1 MHDLLVKLVYY
12 ADIVFLLYFVA
23 ANLGYTVL
31 MVLSLYSVSLHA
43 KYAARKPYRDLAD
56 SPVTPPVAIVIAA
69 YNEEAGIVQTV
80 LSLMRLNYPEKEL
93 IVVDDGSTDST
104 LDLLIHRFQLQRMD
118 LIFRQS
124 LATGQPLACYHNP
137 NFPELTVVAMSHGG
151 KSLALNT
158 GINMAR
164 SPYFCTVDADC
175 IIERDALLRL
185 MAPVLQFK
193 DTVVVSGGIVR
204 IANGCTLRDGR
215 LAKVGLPG
223 SWLELCQVVEY
234 IRTFLFGRP
243 GWNMLNANFIASG
256 AFCVLH
262 KDSVIKAKGFS
273 NDTVT
278 EDIDMIARVRRYL
291 TQEKRKFKVM
301 FTSDPICWTEGPR
314 SLGMLAR
321 QRRRWQLGMTQTLF
335 RNRDM
340 IFNRTYGSTG
350 MLSMPFHLFMETC
363 GCVVEAIGTIVLI
376 PISLI
381 VLRTPMTMFLLFFML
396 AVAYGTLLS
405 MGSVVLEEIT
415 LRRYPRLRDVMTLM
429 AFSVVENVGYRQVV
443 TFFKAFGV
451 LQSFRRK
458 RSWEVVK
465 HEGISEAAGAD

>member
-104 LDLLIHRFQLQRMD
+104 LDLLIHRFQLNRMD
-118 LIFRQS
+118 LIYRES
-124 LATGQPLACYHNP
+124 LKTGQPLACYHNP

-151 KSLALNT
+151 KSRALNA

-193 DTVVVSGGIVR
+193 ETVVVSGGIVR

-223 SWLELCQVVEY
+223 SWLELCQIVEY

-262 KDSVIKAKGFS
+262 KDSVIKANGFS
-273 NDTVT
+273 KDTVT

-321 QRRRWQLGMTQTLF
+321 QRRRWQLGMTQTLV

-340 IFNRTYGSTG
+340 IFNRAYGSTG

-381 VLRTPMTMFLLFFML
+381 VLRTPLPMFLLFLLL

-451 LQSFRRK
+451 LQSFGRK

>member
-104 LDLLIHRFQLQRMD
+104 LDLLIHRFQLHRMD
-118 LIFRQS
+118 LIFRES
-124 LATGQPLACYHNP
+124 LKTGQPLACYHNP
-137 NFPELTVVAMSHGG
+137 NFPELTVVATSHGG
-151 KSLALNT
+151 KSRALNT

-193 DTVVVSGGIVR
+193 ETVVVSGGIVR

-223 SWLELCQVVEY
+223 SWLELCQIVEY

-278 EDIDMIARVRRYL
+278 EDIDMIARVRRHL

-314 SLGMLAR
+314 SLRMLAR
-321 QRRRWQLGMTQTLF
+321 QRRRWQLGMTQTLI

-340 IFNRTYGSTG
+340 IFNRAYGSTG

-381 VLRTPMTMFLLFFML
+381 VLRTPLPMFLLFLLL

>member
-104 LDLLIHRFQLQRMD
+104 LDLLIHRFQLHRMD
-118 LIFRQS
+118 LIFRES
-124 LATGQPLACYHNP
+124 LKTGQPLACYHNP
-137 NFPELTVVAMSHGG
+137 NFPELTVVAVSHGG
-151 KSLALNT
+151 KSRALNT

-193 DTVVVSGGIVR
+193 ETVVVSGGIVR

-223 SWLELCQVVEY
+223 SWLELCQIVEY

-273 NDTVT
+273 SDTVT

-321 QRRRWQLGMTQTLF
+321 QRRRWQLGMTQTLV

-340 IFNRTYGSTG
+340 IFNRAYGSTG

-381 VLRTPMTMFLLFFML
+381 VLRTPMTMFLLFLLL

>member
-12 ADIVFLLYFVA
+12 SDIVFLLYFVA

-80 LSLMRLNYPEKEL
+80 FSLMRLNYPEKEL

-104 LDLLIHRFQLQRMD
+104 LDLLIHRFQLNRMD
-118 LIFRQS
+118 LIFRES
-124 LATGQPLACYHNP
+124 LKTGQPLACYHNP

-151 KSLALNT
+151 KSRALNA

-175 IIERDALLRL
+175 IIEKDALLRL

-193 DTVVVSGGIVR
+193 ETVVVSGGIVR

-223 SWLELCQVVEY
+223 SWLELCQIVEY

-262 KDSVIKAKGFS
+262 KDSVIKANGFS
-273 NDTVT
+273 SDTVT

-314 SLGMLAR
+314 TLRMLAR
-321 QRRRWQLGMTQTLF
+321 QRRRWQLGMTQTLVG
-335 RNRDM
+335 NRDM
-340 IFNRTYGSTG
+340 IFNRAYGSTG
-350 MLSMPFHLFMETC
+350 MLSMPFHFFMETC
-363 GCVVEAIGTIVLI
+363 GCVVEALGTIVLI

-381 VLRTPMTMFLLFFML
+381 VLRTPMTMFLLFFLL

-415 LRRYPRLRDVMTLM
+415 LRRYPRLRDVMALM

-451 LQSFRRK
+451 LQSFGRK

-465 HEGISEAAGAD
+465 HEGIRGAAGAD

>member
-12 ADIVFLLYFVA
+12 SDIVFLLYFVA

-104 LDLLIHRFQLQRMD
+104 LDLLIHRFQLNRMD
-118 LIFRQS
+118 LIFRES
-124 LATGQPLACYHNP
+124 LKTGQPLACYHNP

-151 KSLALNT
+151 KSRALNA

-175 IIERDALLRL
+175 IIEKDALLRL
-185 MAPVLQFK
+185 MVPVLQFK
-193 DTVVVSGGIVR
+193 ETVVVSGGIVR

-223 SWLELCQVVEY
+223 SWLELCQIVEY

-262 KDSVIKAKGFS
+262 KDSVIKANGFS
-273 NDTVT
+273 SDTVT
-278 EDIDMIARVRRYL
+278 EDIDMIARVRRCL

-314 SLGMLAR
+314 TLRMLAR
-321 QRRRWQLGMTQTLF
+321 QRRRWQLGMTQTLVG
-335 RNRDM
+335 NRDM
-340 IFNRTYGSTG
+340 IFNRAYGSTG
-350 MLSMPFHLFMETC
+350 MLSMPFHFFMETC
-363 GCVVEAIGTIVLI
+363 GCVVEALGTIVLI

-381 VLRTPMTMFLLFFML
+381 VLRTPMTMFLLFFLL

-415 LRRYPRLRDVMTLM
+415 LRRYPRLRDVMALM

-451 LQSFRRK
+451 LQSFGRK

-465 HEGISEAAGAD
+465 HEGIRGAAGAD

>member
-104 LDLLIHRFQLQRMD
+104 LDLLIHRFQLHRMD
-118 LIFRQS
+118 LIFRES
-124 LATGQPLACYHNP
+124 LKTGQPLACYHNP
-137 NFPELTVVAMSHGG
+137 NFPELTVVAMTHGG
-151 KSLALNT
+151 KSRALNT

-193 DTVVVSGGIVR
+193 ETVVVSGGIVR

-223 SWLELCQVVEY
+223 SWLELCQIVEY

-321 QRRRWQLGMTQTLF
+321 QRRRWQLGMTQTLV

-340 IFNRTYGSTG
+340 IFNPAYGSTG

-381 VLRTPMTMFLLFFML
+381 VLRTPLPMFLLFLLL